1 MHLLPLLLGLAS
13 PVSGC
18 YSAYQ
23 KREGAPSME
32 ELMNEQK
39 PQCRV
44 QASEKP
50 RRGWCSFPHCGLE
63 YKQLFSCCTSMLCLP
78 HTPFLSHPP
87 PLLFQVP
94 LLLLAT
100 FFFWCSLYWGN
111 HSPIHPH
118 LSYLHTIPFCLLFAL
133 KFFYFFLHL
142 GSPSHF
148 SGPIFFAVF
157 FSNYSVIRATHLDC
171 IVIHDPGN
179 PEQPRKLKYLPY
191 FIYISPCRMTEILNR
206 CGTAR
211 HTPSWNCCVY

>member
-1 MHLLPLLLGLAS
+1 MHLLPLPLGLAS

-23 KREGAPSME
+23 KRDGAPSME

-100 FFFWCSLYWGN
+100 FFFWCSLYWGWESIRQTQIEEC
-111 HSPIHPH
+111 SP
-118 LSYLHTIPFCLLFAL
+118 
-133 KFFYFFLHL
+133 KWFFLSSKSFKIMKVKKTL
-142 GSPSHF
+142 RT
-148 SGPIFFAVF
+148 ILVW
-157 FSNYSVIRATHLDC
+157 
-171 IVIHDPGN
+171 
-179 PEQPRKLKYLPY
+179 RKLESHVK
-191 FIYISPCRMTEILNR
+191 
-206 CGTAR
+206 
-211 HTPSWNCCVY
+211 

>member
-78 HTPFLSHPP
+78 TAPLGHIFLLMQPILGKPFSNSSSSVLLTYYSFLPSLCFKIL
-87 PLLFQVP
+87 LLFSP
-94 LLLLAT
+94 LGFPFSFFWTYLLCS
-100 FFFWCSLYWGN
+100 FFFLTTLSL
-111 HSPIHPH
+111 
-118 LSYLHTIPFCLLFAL
+118 
-133 KFFYFFLHL
+133 
-142 GSPSHF
+142 
-148 SGPIFFAVF
+148 GPP
-157 FSNYSVIRATHLDC
+157 T
-171 IVIHDPGN
+171 
-179 PEQPRKLKYLPY
+179 
-191 FIYISPCRMTEILNR
+191 
-206 CGTAR
+206 
-211 HTPSWNCCVY
+211 